1 MENNEIF
8 RAKHFLKK
16 LKFCNIDAIG
26 IGASSDLRCV
36 FEIVYPG
43 INY

>member
-1 MENNEIF
+1 M
-8 RAKHFLKK
+8 RAKHFLNK
-16 LKFCNIDAIG
+16 LKFLSLDEIG

-43 INY
+43 INI